1 MRTEIDGPE
10 PERAGGAGA
19 RRRPRRLSQLFARL
33 SDEAKDR
40 VTIASILDA
49 LGDRS
54 FAALLVLFA
63 AFNLIPLPPP
73 SSAILGLPLL
83 VVAAQLTYGSKR
95 AWLPKFMAE
104 KSISAEQFRSIM
116 DRVIPRL
123 VRLEE
128 FVRPRYWPF
137 WRRRG
142 DRIIG
147 VISLALAVIVTLPIP
162 LGNWLPAF
170 SVALLGLALS
180 ERDGILLAVG
190 GGVALAS
197 IGVVT
202 LVFGAATAAVQATV
216 LWMF

>member
-1 MRTEIDGPE
+1 MDGLETGRT
-10 PERAGGAGA
+10 GGAPL
-19 RRRPRRLSQLFARL
+19 RRKPRRLSQVFARL
-33 SDEAKDR
+33 ASDAKDR

-63 AFNLIPLPPP
+63 AFNLLPLPPP

-95 AWLPKFMAE
+95 AWLPKFMSE

-123 VRLEE
+123 VRLER

-142 DRIIG
+142 DRIVGIM
-147 VISLALAVIVTLPIP
+147 SLVLAVIVTLPIP

-180 ERDGILLAVG
+180 ERDGILFAIG
-190 GGVALAS
+190 SGVAIAS

-202 LVFGAATAAVQATV
+202 LVFGAATAAVQATL
-216 LWMF
+216 LWIL